1 MHVGHVVLILRHT
14 FKIWREVVKSEI
26 SADTMIGTPDLHH
39 SPSTPKKEDRA
50 LLIASGLS
58 PCARTELR
66 HLEQFSDAKM
76 LVIEGNIGVGK
87 TTLARALAE
96 RLEYKAFL
104 EPALENPFLER
115 FYADPHKYAL
125 KLQLWIFRQ
134 RYQTF
139 LQAVRH
145 MRATGKY
152 QCSRLSTMQV
162 SKTVD
167 EFLLVHQ

>member
-1 MHVGHVVLILRHT
+1 MQTL
-14 FKIWREVVKSEI
+14 SEHCKH
-26 SADTMIGTPDLHH
+26 TMIGTPDFQP
-39 SPSTPKKEDRA
+39 SPTTPKKEDNA
-50 LLIASGLS
+50 LLITSGLS
-58 PCARTELR
+58 PCARAELR

-96 RLEYKAFL
+96 QLGYKPFL

-139 LQAVRH
+139 LQAVKH
-145 MRATGKY
+145 MRATGKH
-152 QCSRLSTMQV
+152 QSSILSAM
-162 SKTVD
+162 
-167 EFLLVHQ
+167 